1 MPSRTAPS
9 FGAQHSFLTAYAR
22 STADLLRTAY
32 DQRRLLKALAK
43 RDLSDDYVAHRL
55 SMGWTLVQPLF
66 LMLVYL
72 FIFTAVYPARV
83 QAPLGLATDATI
95 YLLSGII
102 PWITLSQVMGRSL
115 VSVVGSSNIVK
126 QMAFPLELL
135 PLKTLATPLL
145 FGAVSLVFLVSYS
158 AWITGGA
165 IIPVYLWGIPLL
177 VSLSLVLYA
186 GIALLLGTVQVF
198 AREAREFIIM
208 FLNIGLFIHPILF
221 LPGAVPRAVRPVIY
235 ASPFS
240 YYIFCWQDILFFGGV
255 ERVWAWCI
263 TAAFAGAVFV
273 LGARLFVG
281 SKPHFGD
288 FL

>member
-1 MPSRTAPS
+1 MPSRIEPS

-22 STADLLRTAY
+22 STADLVRTAY

-263 TAAFAGAVFV
+263 TAAFAGTVFV

>member
-1 MPSRTAPS
+1 VRSQIGQSFGLRPS
-9 FGAQHSFLTAYAR
+9 FMAAYAR
-22 STADLLRTAY
+22 STGDLLRTAY
-32 DQRRLLKALAK
+32 NQRRLLRALAK

-55 SMGWTLVQPLF
+55 SIGWTLVQPLF
-66 LMLVYL
+66 LMFVYL

-83 QAPLGLATDATI
+83 QSPPGFATDATI

-145 FGAVSLVFLVSYS
+145 FGAVSLLFLVAYA
-158 AWITGGA
+158 AWTTGGA
-165 IIPVYLWGIPLL
+165 IMPIYLWGIPLL
-177 VSLSLVLYA
+177 VGLSLVLYA

-198 AREAREFIIM
+198 ARETREFVIM

-255 ERVWAWCI
+255 ERVWAWCV
-263 TAAFAGAVFV
+263 TAAFAIGVFV
-273 LGARLFVG
+273 VGARLFVG

>member
-1 MPSRTAPS
+1 MPSQIGGDLRTRRS
-9 FGAQHSFLTAYAR
+9 FVTAYAQ
-22 STADLLRTAY
+22 STGDLLRTVY
-32 DQRRLLKALAK
+32 DQRRLLGALAK

-55 SMGWTLVQPLF
+55 SLGWTLVQPLF
-66 LMLVYL
+66 LMFVYL

-83 QAPLGLATDATI
+83 QAPPGFATDATI

-102 PWITLSQVMGRSL
+102 PWITVSQVMGRSL

-135 PLKTLATPLL
+135 PLKTLATPML
-145 FGAVSLVFLVSYS
+145 FGEVSLAFLIAYATWTS
-158 AWITGGA
+158 GGA

-177 VSLSLVLYA
+177 VGLSLVLYT

-198 AREAREFIIM
+198 AREVREFIAM
-208 FLNIGLFIHPILF
+208 FLNIGLFVHPILF

-240 YYIFCWQDILFFGGV
+240 YYIFCWQDILFFGGI
-255 ERVWAWCI
+255 ERIWAWGV
-263 TAAFAGAVFV
+263 TAAFAAGVFV

>member
-1 MPSRTAPS
+1 MPSRIEPS

-22 STADLLRTAY
+22 STADLVRTAY

-240 YYIFCWQDILFFGGV
+240 YYIFCWQDILFFGGA

>member
-1 MPSRTAPS
+1 MSKQIEQSLRRR
-9 FGAQHSFLTAYAR
+9 HLLVTAYAR
-22 STADLLRTAY
+22 STGDLLRTAY
-32 DQRRLLKALAK
+32 DQRRLLGALAK
-43 RDLSDDYVAHRL
+43 RDLSDDYVAHHL

-83 QAPLGLATDATI
+83 QAPPGLATDAII

-135 PLKTLATPLL
+135 PLKTLATPLF
-145 FGAVSLVFLVSYS
+145 FGAVSLVFLVAYA
-158 AWITGGA
+158 AWITGGS
-165 IIPVYLWGIPLL
+165 IIPIYLWGIPLL
-177 VSLSLVLYA
+177 VSLSLVLYG

-198 AREAREFIIM
+198 AREAREFIVM

-221 LPGAVPRAVRPVIY
+221 FPGAVPRAVRPVIY

-255 ERVWAWCI
+255 ERLWAWCV
-263 TAAFAGAVFV
+263 TAAFAVGVFV

>member
-1 MPSRTAPS
+1 MPSPIEQSLGTR
-9 FGAQHSFLTAYAR
+9 HSFLTAYAR
-22 STADLLRTAY
+22 STGDLLRTAY
-32 DQRRLLKALAK
+32 VQRRLLSALAK

-55 SMGWTLVQPLF
+55 SIRWTLVQPLF
-66 LMLVYL
+66 LMLVYW

-83 QAPLGLATDATI
+83 QAPPGLATDATI

-102 PWITLSQVMGRSL
+102 PWITLSQVMSRSL

-135 PLKTLATPLL
+135 PLRTLATPLC
-145 FGAVSLVFLVSYS
+145 FGAVSLVFLVAYA
-158 AWITGGA
+158 AWVTGG
-165 IIPVYLWGIPLL
+165 IIPVYLWGLPLL

-186 GIALLLGTVQVF
+186 GIALLLGTFQVF
-198 AREAREFIIM
+198 ARETREFIVM

-221 LPGAVPRAVRPVIY
+221 LPGAVPRAVRPLIY

-255 ERVWAWCI
+255 ERVWAWCV
-263 TAAFAGAVFV
+263 TAAFAVGVFV